1 LDLVQVLIGLGADI
15 KAVSLADVL
24 LTWDPAVIRFFVDNG
39 ADVIA
44 GAPFAV
50 AFAERIPAPLLQVLG
65 WNAVRGALSVGGL
78 LPGGA
83 GPLQGRF
90 LVWLEDRADLA

>member
-1 LDLVQVLIGLGADI
+1 M
-15 KAVSLADVL
+15 
-24 LTWDPAVIRFFVDNG
+24 PAGTVRLE
-39 ADVIA
+39 IA
-44 GAPFAV
+44 
-50 AFAERIPAPLLQVLG
+50 APLLQVVG